1 MKRLLLLVFTLILFL
16 QANAAFAVRVDTIYE
31 AKVPVA
37 AQTTQERDKALPDA
51 LAQVMIKVNGNSH
64 VMENPKLKADLKNA
78 NSLMQAFGY
87 SSSGNSAKPYLLDV
101 QFDPEGVNK
110 LFRDTAT
117 PIWGVNRPL
126 ILAWVAY
133 EVANKPAEIID
144 SSSEGDMQ
152 KAIKNHAE
160 ERGLPMILPMMD
172 VADLDQIF
180 VNDIVNMN
188 VEKLQSAS
196 ERYASDAILILRLF
210 KLKEGFSL
218 QAKLVMGKDNWT
230 WNLNGKSQTAIL
242 NTLIDNITETLAARY
257 ATVVS
262 NTVQDKVMLKVTGVA
277 QQEDFEQMMR
287 YMQHLPSVALV
298 QIVKVEGSDV
308 TLALNLRAA
317 RSAFMKTI
325 SGSKKLMPVTAESNE
340 QQLVYQWGH

>member
-1 MKRLLLLVFTLILFL
+1 MKRPLLLVFTLILL
-16 QANAAFAVRVDTIYE
+16 LLTNAVFAAVRVDTLYE

-37 AQTTQERDKALPDA
+37 SQAAEERAKALPTA

-64 VMENPKLKADLKNA
+64 VMDNPKLKADLNTA

-87 SSSGNSAKPYLLDV
+87 ASSGTTAKPYLLDI

-126 ILAWVAY
+126 ILAWV
-133 EVANKPAEIID
+133 ECKEKDKPAEIVD
-144 SSSEGDMQ
+144 SSSEGVIQ
-152 KAIKNHAE
+152 KTIKAHAE
-160 ERGLPMILPMMD
+160 QRGLPLILPMMD
-172 VADLDQIF
+172 VTDLDQVS

-188 VEKLQSAS
+188 VDKLQSVS
-196 ERYASDAILILRLF
+196 ERYASDAILIVHVFELSD
-210 KLKEGFSL
+210 GFSL
-218 QAKLVMGKDNWT
+218 QSKLVMGKDVWT
-230 WNLNGKSQTAIL
+230 WNITGKSKAAIL
-242 NTLIDNITETLAARY
+242 NTLIDNITDTLAGRY

-262 NTVQDKVMLKVTGVA
+262 NTVQDKVKIKVTGVA
-277 QQEDFEQMMR
+277 QQNDFDQMLR
-287 YMQHLPSVALV
+287 YMQHLPSVAAV
-298 QIVKVEGSDV
+298 QVVKVEGSDV
-308 TLALNLRAA
+308 TLEINLRAT

-325 SGSKKLMPVTAESNE
+325 SDSKKLIPVSDN